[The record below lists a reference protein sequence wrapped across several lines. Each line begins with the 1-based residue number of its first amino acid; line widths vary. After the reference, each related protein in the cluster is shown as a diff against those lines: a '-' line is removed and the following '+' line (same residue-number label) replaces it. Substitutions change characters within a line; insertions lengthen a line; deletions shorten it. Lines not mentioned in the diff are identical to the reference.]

1 MLYFKS
7 IVEESMSF
15 LSEANKLL
23 NVIQEELAQAQQNAN
38 AWREK
43 WLDSKNGFPAAV
55 AIQIEEALLTE
66 AKFIADMKRF
76 RLLLTMTLRHLV
88 AQNTDEARKDALIFK
103 DYLDKLEA
111 LFNDYSQLANPLEN
125 ITSANPEELLNTM
138 CARFKENHFQ
148 LALNQ
153 LMDLT
158 EKYNSV
164 NEVFEKK
171 YRAQLE
177 QSELFHTISRGLGFQ
192 GMLIMPA
199 QNLPRY
205 YMPLEEMVKK
215 LKGAELESLNPNV
228 PAMIAKAEDAI
239 QGIKDTI
246 GRRQAVLRAIEQ
258 YNQASEN
265 KKNMML
271 RNIITFERDA
281 LNSSQK
287 TRDFPIYLNKV
298 LELTFPEYFQL
309 TRKGEL
315 ALILSATHSKYADV
329 CAALGYNYK
338 HLNASSELIPQRFDA
353 NALNRLYQDSQHPLW
368 IILKSIKPID
378 ETFTAT
384 QKIQAYAEVAE
395 AIKSK
400 KIGATNKYHTAYQVA
415 QAAIAVAE
423 SHPECKEMVRTI
435 FGLQSELGQ
444 WIISKTKEQD
454 QSLVRNKLTLPLSSK
469 EFFEVEDEVEP
480 SFVSS
485 SRGSSVSID
494 SLPELANQEE
504 GLDNQEKEA
513 ELAAKY
519 LRESILE
526 EQIEEVDIEE
536 EDPESQALEEEAE
549 LAARFL
555 RESVK
560 DVPTVNAQVQEDPI
574 EVMQKKKAHMLSFWI
589 PTFNLTDNEKTFL
602 AGKIDQPNSNE
613 ELSSLED
620 KVKTINKMNSNVEHI
635 IKNISQR
642 NTFFSYAPQEKIKA
656 IRSSYQALSIEEK
669 LELATY
675 TPEKLEEQLQKNDT
689 AIGKFLEAININRG
703 LLPIRITATQ
713 KETSTLREFKEQLK
727 TLKEDMAPVIRMCL

>member
-1 MLYFKS
+1 
-7 IVEESMSF
+7 MSF
-15 LSEANKLL
+15 LNEANKLL
-23 NVIQEELAQAQQNAN
+23 NVIQEELAQAQKNAN

-43 WLDSKNGFPAAV
+43 WLDPTNGFPAPA

-76 RLLLTMTLRHLV
+76 RLLLMMTLRHLE
-88 AQNTDEARKDALIFK
+88 AQNTDEARKDTLLFK

-111 LFNDYSQLANPLEN
+111 LFNDYSQLPNLLEN
-125 ITSANPEELLNTM
+125 IVSANPEELLNAM
-138 CARFKENHFQ
+138 RARFKETYFQ
-148 LALNQ
+148 EALNG

-158 EKYNSV
+158 EKYSSV

-171 YRAQLE
+171 YRTQLE
-177 QSELFHTISRGLGFQ
+177 QSELFNTINRGLGFQ

-215 LKGAELESLNPNV
+215 LKVAELESLNPNI
-228 PAMIAKAEDAI
+228 PAMIEKAQDAI

-265 KKNMML
+265 KNMML

-287 TRDFPIYLNKV
+287 TRDFPIYLNNI
-298 LELTFPEYFQL
+298 LALTYPEYFQF

-315 ALILSATHSKYADV
+315 ALILSANHSKYADV
-329 CAALGYNYK
+329 CAALGYNYR

-368 IILKSIKPID
+368 VILKSIKPID

-400 KIGATNKYHTAYQVA
+400 KIGPTNKYHTAYQVA

-435 FGLQSELGQ
+435 FGPQSELGQ
-444 WIISKTKEQD
+444 WIISKTKERDQD
-454 QSLVRNKLTLPLSSK
+454 LVRNKLTLPLSPK
-469 EFFEVEDEVEP
+469 EFFDLEDDVEP
-480 SFVSS
+480 SFASS
-485 SRGSSVSID
+485 SRSSSVSID
-494 SLPELANQEE
+494 SLSELANQEE
-504 GLDNQEKEA
+504 DLENQEAEA

-519 LRESILE
+519 LRESIQE
-526 EQIEEVDIEE
+526 EQIEVVEIEE
-536 EDPESQALEEEAE
+536 EDPESRALEAEAE
-549 LAARFL
+549 LAAMFL
-555 RESVK
+555 RASVK
-560 DVPTVNAQVQEDPI
+560 DVPTVNPQVQENPS
-574 EVMQKKKAHMLSFWI
+574 EAMQKKKTHMLTFWI
-589 PTFNLTDNEKTFL
+589 PSFNLTDSEKASL
-602 AGKIDQPNSNE
+602 SEEIDQPNSKE
-613 ELSSLED
+613 ELSSLEE
-620 KVKTINKMNSNVEHI
+620 KIKTINKMNSNIDNI

-656 IRSSYQALSIEEK
+656 IRSSYQALSMDEK

-675 TPEKLEEQLQKNDT
+675 SPEELEEQLQKNDT
-689 AIGKFLEAININRG
+689 AIGKFLETININRG
-703 LLPIRITATQ
+703 LLPIRITSTQ
-713 KETSTLREFKEQLK
+713 KETSTLREFKEQLRR
-727 TLKEDMAPVIRMCL
+727 LKEDMAPAISLCL